1 MRAAVCVE
9 FGAPL
14 RIEELRLRRA
24 NEGEVSVRLAACG
37 ICHSDIAYMEG
48 AWGGALPA
56 VYGHEVAGVVEEVGP
71 GINTVSPGDH
81 VVVTLVRSCGRCALC
96 VRGEPA
102 LCEDWPSLP
111 VSRESPLRAPDG
123 ASIEQ
128 GLRTGGFAEQVL
140 VDVSQVVRVPAD
152 INPECACLLA
162 CAVTTGVGAVL
173 NTARVRA
180 GSSVA
185 VIGTGGVGLNVLQGA
200 VLAGAEL
207 ICAIDLVESKLAAA
221 RSFGATNVQNAGGEG
236 LTAEI
241 AQLTGNKGVDY
252 VFVTAGSVA
261 AIEQGMGLLRRGG
274 TLVLIGFPPSGSVV
288 GLDAERVA
296 DQGLRIL
303 GSKVGSVRPHL
314 DIPKLVDAY
323 EHGRLKLDELI
334 SGRYPLD
341 SINDAVESAARG
353 EALRPVVVF

>member
-14 RIEELRLRRA
+14 RIEEIHIRRP
-24 NEGEVSVRLAACG
+24 NEGEVSVRVAACG
-37 ICHSDIAYMEG
+37 VCHSDITFMEG
-48 AWGGALPA
+48 VWGGPLPA
-56 VYGHEVAGVVEEVGP
+56 VYGHEVAGVVDAVGP
-71 GINTVSPGDH
+71 DVNAVSPGDH

-96 VRGEPA
+96 ERGLPA

-111 VSRESPLRAPDG
+111 LSRESPLRAPDG
-123 ASIEQ
+123 TSIEQ
-128 GLRTGGFAEQVL
+128 GVRTGGFAEQVL
-140 VDVSQVVRVPAD
+140 VDVSQVVRIPAD
-152 INPECACLLA
+152 INSESACLLA

-180 GSSVA
+180 GGSVA
-185 VIGTGGVGLNVLQGA
+185 VIGAGGVGLNILQGA
-200 VLAGAEL
+200 VLAGAGL

-221 RSFGATNVQNAGGEG
+221 RSFGATHALDARDEG

-241 AQLTGNKGVDY
+241 GQLTAGKGMDY
-252 VFVTAGSVA
+252 VFVAAGAVA

-274 TLVLIGFPPSGSVV
+274 TLVIIGFPPSGSVV

-303 GSKVGSVRPHL
+303 GSKVGSVRPHI
-314 DIPKLVDAY
+314 DIPKLVEAY
-323 EHGRLKLDELI
+323 EHGSLKLDELI
-334 SGRYPLD
+334 SHRYPLD
-341 SINDAVESAARG
+341 RINDAVESAALG